1 MKDVV
6 GRGYL
11 LDFYGAL
18 LTERQRYCMQEHYEN
33 DLSLGEIAEEL
44 KVSRQAV
51 YDNLQRANQI
61 LDDYE
66 AKLHLVEQFLE
77 REEIVAKLRE
87 AIEKEIGKSAEIDK
101 LLNCL

>member
-18 LTERQRYCMQEHYEN
+18 LTERQRYCMQEHYEH

-44 KVSRQAV
+44 GISRQAV
-51 YDNLQRANQI
+51 YDNLQRANQA

-66 AKLHLVEQFLE
+66 SKLHLVEQFQRKKL
-77 REEIVAKLRE
+77 ILAKLRKT
-87 AIEKEIGKSAEIDK
+87 IEQEFGKSKELDDI
-101 LLNCL
+101 LSSL